1 MTKIDSNLD
10 IESWKILKGYKDN
23 PIIEEVLFKDLIN
36 HDFRSFSE
44 KFKSYK
50 LSFLSTKFQLL
61 YQLLIKQKI
70 YKNKKKPGIKIEE
83 EK

>member
-23 PIIEEVLFKDLIN
+23 PIIEEVLFKDLIS

-50 LSFLSTKFQLL
+50 LSIPVDQVPAFVSVANKTKNL
-61 YQLLIKQKI
+61 
-70 YKNKKKPGIKIEE
+70 
-83 EK
+83 